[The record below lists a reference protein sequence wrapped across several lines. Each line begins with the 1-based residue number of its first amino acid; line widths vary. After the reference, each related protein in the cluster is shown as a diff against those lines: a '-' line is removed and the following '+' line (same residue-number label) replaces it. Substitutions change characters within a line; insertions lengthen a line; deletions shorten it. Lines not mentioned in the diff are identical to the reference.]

1 MCHFGE
7 SVHNNK
13 NGILAISSSRQTKHK
28 VHANVFPWV
37 IWNWKWHIEAMRLS
51 FGLSFATCRASVG
64 EAIDVAEHLGP
75 KVVLGERSKCLVAS
89 KVSHESASMR
99 FPQKQQA
106 KRGLGD
112 AKFVSSHKISIFD
125 VVSIPRSMRQTLGI
139 RNRKCRI
146 MLIQVFYMLKAND
159 I

>member
-13 NGILAISSSRQTKHK
+13 NGILAISSSRQTKYK

-75 KVVLGERSKCLVAS
+75 KVVLGERGECLVAS
-89 KVSHESASMR
+89 KMSHESTE
-99 FPQKQQA
+99 
-106 KRGLGD
+106 GVLD
-112 AKFVSSHKISIFD
+112 
-125 VVSIPRSMRQTLGI
+125 
-139 RNRKCRI
+139 
-146 MLIQVFYMLKAND
+146 
-159 I
+159 